1 MATALATRS
10 EPERLFRLMSM
21 RQLQWAT
28 VVIPLA
34 FVVAHHYLMLGP
46 MHPFFHKWYGF
57 AMILVPLTVSV
68 WAFSTAVF
76 RILRSMQQEIA
87 ELHEERE
94 ALVVER
100 ERQQI
105 AREMHDGL
113 AQVLSFVNTKAQ
125 AVELFLDQNDP
136 EAARRHIAELSEA
149 ARNVYVDV
157 REGIVAL
164 QAQGGEGRTLRDVLD
179 EYVEQFRNFAHLDV
193 EIEWDAGIDV
203 IALTPAVE
211 VQLLRI
217 VQEALTNVR
226 RHGRASSARVVFA
239 REGDD
244 LTISVRDDGQGFDPS
259 RIARGDWPKFGLR
272 AMRERAES
280 LGGELKIE
288 SAIGAGTTVSARFPG
303 VLAGAVPA

>member
-1 MATALATRS
+1 MATTLPHPR
-10 EPERLFRLMSM
+10 EPDRLFRLMSL

-28 VVIPLA
+28 VILPLV
-34 FVVAHHYLMLGP
+34 FVGAHHYLMIGP
-46 MHPFFHKWYGF
+46 MHPFFHNWYGF
-57 AMILVPLTVSV
+57 AMLLIPLAALV
-68 WAFSTAVF
+68 WAFSVGVF
-76 RILRSMQQEIA
+76 RIFRQMQREIA

-125 AVELFLDQNDP
+125 AVELFLEQND
-136 EAARRHIAELSEA
+136 AASARHHIAELSEA
-149 ARNVYVDV
+149 ARNVYTDV

-164 QAQGGEGRTLRDVLD
+164 QAQGGEGRTLREVVE
-179 EYVEQFRNFAHLDV
+179 EYVEQFRNFAHLEVAIDWDV
-193 EIEWDAGIDV
+193 ELDV
-203 IALTPAVE
+203 SALTPAVE

-226 RHGRASSARVVFA
+226 RHGHASSARVVFA
-239 REGDD
+239 SEGDD
-244 LTISVRDDGQGFDPS
+244 LAISVRDDGRGFDPS
-259 RIARGDWPKFGLR
+259 SIARGEWPKFGLR

-280 LGGELKIE
+280 VGGELIVE
-288 SAIGAGTTVSARFPG
+288 SAVGAGTTVSARFPG
-303 VLAGAVPA
+303 VLVGAVPA

>member
-1 MATALATRS
+1 MATALANRS

-28 VVIPLA
+28 VVLPLG
-34 FVVAHHYLMLGP
+34 FVVVHHYLMLGP

-57 AMILVPLTVSV
+57 AMILIPLMVMV
-68 WAFSTAVF
+68 WAFSMGVF
-76 RILRSMQQEIA
+76 GIFRRMQQEIA

-125 AVELFLDQNDP
+125 AVELFLEQDDTDS
-136 EAARRHIAELSEA
+136 ARRHIAELSEA
-149 ARNVYVDV
+149 ARDVYADV

-164 QAQGGEGRTLRDVLD
+164 QAQGGEGRSLRDVLD
-179 EYVEQFRNFAHLDV
+179 EYIEQFRNFAHLDV
-193 EIEWDAGIDV
+193 EIEWDAEIDV
-203 IALTPAVE
+203 LALTPTVE

-226 RHGRASSARVVFA
+226 KHGHATTATVRFAS
-239 REGDD
+239 EGDD
-244 LTISVRDDGQGFDPS
+244 LTISVRDDGRGFDPT

-280 LGGELKIE
+280 VGGELHID
-288 SAIGAGTTVSARFPG
+288 SAIGAGTTISARFPG
-303 VLAGAVPA
+303 VLNSASPA

>member
-1 MATALATRS
+1 MATALANRS
-10 EPERLFRLMSM
+10 EPDRLFRLMSL

-28 VVIPLA
+28 VVLPLA

-46 MHPFFHKWYGF
+46 MHPFFHRWYGF
-57 AMILVPLTVSV
+57 AMLLIPLAVMV
-68 WAFSTAVF
+68 WAFSTGVF
-76 RILRSMQQEIA
+76 RIFRRMQQEIA

-125 AVELFLDQNDP
+125 AVELFLEQND
-136 EAARRHIAELSEA
+136 ADSARRHIAELSEA

-164 QAQGGEGRTLRDVLD
+164 QAQGGEGRTLRDVLE

-193 EIEWDAGIDV
+193 EIEWAADLNV
-203 IALTPAVE
+203 SALTPAVE

-226 RHGRASSARVVFA
+226 RHAHAGSARVVFA
-239 REGDD
+239 SEGVD

-280 LGGELKIE
+280 LGGELNVE

>member
-1 MATALATRS
+1 MATALASRS
-10 EPERLFRLMSM
+10 EPDRLFRLMSL

-28 VVIPLA
+28 IIFPLA
-34 FVVAHHYLMLGP
+34 FVVAHHFLMVGP
-46 MHPFFHKWYGF
+46 MHPFFHNWYGF
-57 AMILVPLTVSV
+57 ASLLIPLAILV
-68 WAFSTAVF
+68 WAFSGGVF
-76 RILRSMQQEIA
+76 GIFRKMQSEIE
-87 ELHEERE
+87 ELNEEKE

-125 AVELFLDQNDP
+125 AVELFLEQDD
-136 EAARRHIAELSEA
+136 ADSARRHIAELSEA
-149 ARNVYVDV
+149 ARDVYADV

-193 EIEWDAGIDV
+193 EIEWDANLDV
-203 IALTPAVE
+203 PALTPAVE
-211 VQLLRI
+211 VQLIRI

-226 RHGRASSARVVFA
+226 RHGHASSARVVFTSEA
-239 REGDD
+239 DD

-259 RIARGDWPKFGLR
+259 SIARGDWPKFGLR

-280 LGGELKIE
+280 VGGELDIE

-303 VLAGAVPA
+303 VLATAAPA